1 MSLPER
7 HLSGIGQC
15 LDGHMKISL
24 STRKITGLGTLAL
37 VTSLLVSLLVPS
49 AQAATYSLP
58 NAPTNV
64 TSYLGAKG
72 VVVRWTP
79 GADVE
84 PGITGYVVSA
94 GAGSCPIFV
103 PAKNNNVVTMP
114 VVTGQPA
121 GTPVVQAVNAYGFSK
136 PAASKKSYTAAE
148 LATVSS
154 SNNKAVQVLQLSDLH
169 GAIEV
174 GGSFG
179 APLLVSNWNA
189 DRKANAATVA
199 FTSGD
204 NIGAAPPISTEF
216 EEIPTIE
223 TLNAMKLD
231 AGAFGNHEHDRN
243 LAHVQKIIG
252 ASDFRWIVSNYDEG
266 SLSVLKSGTK
276 QTKTFTIIERG
287 GLKIGVVG
295 SNTPETIEQVFPG
308 NLDYTDASGTK
319 KTITINPGVTGINQ
333 AIVDAKAAGADIVI
347 ALLHQGWQENADGV
361 AKGVL
366 NTMAAQVKGA
376 AAIYGGHSH
385 QTFASVIPGSPRVA
399 PVVIGQTRNAG
410 VEYTRTQICMKF
422 GKVVGQSIEHV
433 LKAASATINT
443 GTLST
448 VTTQDVAAAAMVKK
462 YKDQLSAKLDIKIG
476 QVSGVF
482 PRGGSPAVERSGET
496 PMGNY
501 IADLMRAKYKTDFAI
516 QNGGGIRDTFPAKTY
531 IPANTALVR
540 TGSGPLDVTLGD
552 ALTVYPF
559 GNQIATTVVTG
570 ENLWKALENGVGG
583 NFPGDGRFPQV
594 SGLKYSFDASK
605 PIGSRIVEVTKLN
618 GAAIAKDS
626 KEYTLTTL
634 DFLIYGGDGYAN
646 VFSPSQAKVKGALL
660 DVFVDALKA
669 DMAAG
674 KVTQVPAADGRIK
687 KVG

>member
-1 MSLPER
+1 MNKT
-7 HLSGIGQC
+7 LSSRKHFSWGI
-15 LDGHMKISL
+15 
-24 STRKITGLGTLAL
+24 LAL
-37 VTSLLVSLLVPS
+37 ATSLLVSLLVPT
-49 AQAATYSLP
+49 AQANTYSLP
-58 NAPTNV
+58 NAPLSV
-64 TSYLGAKG
+64 TSYIGASG

-79 GADVE
+79 GADVN

-94 GAGSCPIFV
+94 GPGSCPIFV
-103 PAKNNNVVTMP
+103 PARNNNVVTMP

-121 GTPVVQAVNAYGFSK
+121 GTPVVRAVNAYGFSK
-136 PAASKKSYTAAE
+136 PTASSKSYTAE
-148 LATVSS
+148 QLATVANP
-154 SNNKAVQVLQLSDLH
+154 NNKAVQVLQLSDLH

-174 GGSFG
+174 GNSFG
-179 APLLVSNWNA
+179 APLLVSNWDA
-189 DRKANAATVA
+189 DRKANVATVA

-216 EEIPTIE
+216 EELPTIE
-223 TLNAMKLD
+223 TLNAMKVD

-243 LAHVQKIIG
+243 LAHVQKVIG
-252 ASDFRWIVSNYDEG
+252 ASDFQWVVSNYNPD
-266 SLSVLKSGTK
+266 SLDVLKSGTK
-276 QTKTFTIIERG
+276 QAKNFTIIERG
-287 GLKIGVVG
+287 GVKIGVVG
-295 SNTPETIEQVFPG
+295 ANTPETIEQVFPG
-308 NLDYTDASGTK
+308 NLDYTDAKGAK
-319 KTITINPGVTGINQ
+319 KTITINPGVDGINQ

-347 ALLHQGWQENADGV
+347 ALVHQGWQENADGV

-366 NTMAAQVKGA
+366 NTMAAQIKGA

-385 QTFASVIPGSPRVA
+385 QTFATVIPGSPRVA

-410 VEYTRTQICMKF
+410 VEYTRTQICMKN

-433 LKAASATINT
+433 LKSASTTINT
-443 GTLST
+443 GVLST
-448 VTTQDVAAAAMVKK
+448 VTTQDVAAAALVKK
-462 YKDQLSAKLDIKIG
+462 YKDQLTVRLDIKIG

-482 PRGGSPAVERSGET
+482 PRGGTPAVERSGET
-496 PMGNY
+496 PMGSY

-540 TGSGPLDVTLGD
+540 TGTGPLDVTLGD
-552 ALTVYPF
+552 ALTVFPF

-583 NFPGDGRFPQV
+583 NYPGDGRFPQI
-594 SGLKYSFDASK
+594 SGFKFSFDASK
-605 PIGSRIVEVTKLN
+605 PIGSRIVEVTKLD
-618 GAAIAKDS
+618 GTPIAKDS

-634 DFLIYGGDGYAN
+634 DFLIYGGDGYLN
-646 VFSPSQAKVKGALL
+646 VFSPSKAKVQGALL
-660 DVFVDALKA
+660 DVFTDAIKA

>member
-1 MSLPER
+1 
-7 HLSGIGQC
+7 
-15 LDGHMKISL
+15 MKTTL
-24 STRKITGLGTLAL
+24 STRKIFSWGSLAL
-37 VTSLLVSLLVPS
+37 ATSLLVSLLAPT
-49 AQAATYSLP
+49 AQANTYSFP
-58 NAPTNV
+58 NAPTSV
-64 TSYLGAKG
+64 TSYIGAKG
-72 VVVRWTP
+72 VVVRWVA
-79 GADVE
+79 GADVA
-84 PGITGYVVSA
+84 PGVIGHVVSA

-103 PAKNNNVVTMP
+103 PIKNNSVVTMP

-136 PAASKKSYTAAE
+136 PTASSKSYTAAQ
-148 LATVSS
+148 LATVASS
-154 SNNKAVQVLQLSDLH
+154 ANKAVQVLQLSDLH

-179 APLLVSNWNA
+179 AALLTSNWAA
-189 DRKANAATVA
+189 DRTANAATVA

-216 EEIPTIE
+216 EELPTIE

-243 LAHVQKIIG
+243 IAHVQKIIG
-252 ASDFRWIVSNYDEG
+252 ASDFQWVVSNYNDG
-266 SLSVLKSGTK
+266 ALDVLKSGTK
-276 QTKTFTIIERG
+276 QAKSYTIIERA

-295 SNTPETIEQVFPG
+295 ANTSETIEQVFPG
-308 NLDYTDASGTK
+308 NLDYTDASGAK
-319 KTITINPGVTGINQ
+319 KTIVIDPGVAGINK
-333 AIVDAKAAGADIVI
+333 AIVDAKAAGADLVI
-347 ALLHQGWQENADGV
+347 ALVHQGWLENADGV
-361 AKGVL
+361 SKGIL
-366 NTMAAQVKGA
+366 NTMAAQIKGA

-399 PVVIGQTRNAG
+399 PVVLGQTRNAG
-410 VEYTRTQICMKF
+410 VEYTRTQICMKY
-422 GKVVGQSIEHV
+422 GKVVGQSIQHV
-433 LKAASATINT
+433 LKAAAPTINT
-443 GTLST
+443 GVVST

-462 YKDQLSAKLDIKIG
+462 YKDQLSAKLDVKIG

-531 IPANTALVR
+531 IPADTALVR
-540 TGSGPLDVTLGD
+540 TGTGPLDVTLGD
-552 ALTVYPF
+552 AFTVFPF

-570 ENLWKALENGVGG
+570 ANLWKALENGVGG

-605 PIGSRIVEVTKLN
+605 PIGSRIVEVTKLD
-618 GAAIAKDS
+618 GTAIAKDS

-634 DFLIYGGDGYAN
+634 DFLIYGGDGYLN
-646 VFSPSQAKVKGALL
+646 VFSPSQAKVQGALL

-669 DMAAG
+669 DLAAK